1 MSLSPH
7 LDRWIFASAS
17 KLIKS
22 RSGSTITFF
31 EGTDKDD
38 NPREGVEF
46 RLDGPR
52 TTKLGSAADGWEV
65 WVAINLLVSITM
77 DHPSGDP
84 SQRDFHRKYKVTGVI
99 RDALDTVIPV
109 YKYGDNVGIDDGSF
123 VGCLKPIHDKFN
135 RIQVNHFG
143 QVEKS
148 LRLEQATVECH
159 YVMHLSEAI

>member
-17 KLIKS
+17 KLIKA
-22 RSGSTITFF
+22 RTGSVITFF
-31 EGTDKDD
+31 EGTDKDN

-52 TTKLGSAADGWEV
+52 ATKIGTKADGWDV
-65 WVAINLLVSITM
+65 WCALNLLVSITM
-77 DHPSGDP
+77 DHPPGTP
-84 SQRDFHRKYKVTGVI
+84 AGRDFHRKYKITGII
-99 RDALDTVIPV
+99 RDALDTDIPV
-109 YKYGDNVGIDDGSF
+109 YRYGDNVGIDNGTL
-123 VGCLKPIHDKFN
+123 VGCLRPIHDKFN

-143 QVEKS
+143 QIEKS

-159 YVMHLSEAI
+159 YHMELLEA